1 MKSVKITKYSRILPE
16 LHVALNLLCVGRIL
30 MGFSAESTNF
40 DSEDLIELTRI
51 DERIEAITDELQ
63 ATELLHEAA
72 VLVGDYQEF

>member
-72 VLVGDYQEF
+72 PTEPELF